1 MVENARFGVLSADI
15 TSDAVL
21 KSWRGEISRRLE
33 TRCAVYSAGSD
44 NVVLKSAVH
53 RLGPKELFRPL
64 AVSRKLGSFSWIT
77 TGEKSGLVYVCWVS
91 FGQC

>member
-1 MVENARFGVLSADI
+1 MVENARFGVLSASI

-21 KSWRGEISRRLE
+21 GFCLDEVSTRLE
-33 TRCAVYSAGSD
+33 TRLRVDFAISD

-53 RLGPKELFRPL
+53 RLGPKESFRLPTI
-64 AVSRKLGSFSWIT
+64 SRKLGSFSWIT
-77 TGEKSGLVYVCWVS
+77 TGERSGLVGVCWVS